1 MCMIKLMYK
10 KQEVLQMKNE
20 IRKTF
25 GKMLMK
31 LGEHE
36 VGKSMI
42 LGMFDPEIP
51 QKLKDEVEQ
60 NTDSMFV
67 TKDE

>member
-1 MCMIKLMYK
+1 
-10 KQEVLQMKNE
+10 MKNE